1 MQPCLRTASWWSVVK
16 EEPIGGVEFDP
27 SRVGVLLFS
36 RGRGSGHAI
45 PDIAIVEELRK
56 LRDDVDLR
64 FVSYATGADTLTER
78 GHNVIDLNLP
88 ERNPVLETM
97 VRAAKVIAR
106 LRPQLVV
113 SHEEFGALPA
123 AKIFD
128 LPAVMIT
135 DWFVEPEK
143 FSMQTL
149 QYADE
154 IVFIDDPG
162 IFEEPRYV
170 AGRVQYV
177 GPVLRPFEYS
187 RADRERARRELDL
200 PDDAV
205 VISVLPGNWATE
217 AREPVYD
224 LLMPAFQRLEAPKKN
239 LIWIAGADQEMLAEK
254 TNDIPGVLIREK
266 DWRMD
271 RLMVASDLAITKT
284 NRKTSMELAALGIPS
299 ISLSNGS
306 NPVNVQRLE
315 HIPTNRGLVVEEIDS
330 EGLRLAI
337 EASLS
342 GGREAAGRAD
352 SDIPLQDGRIAA
364 AERLALHIERVKSR
378 ASDAE

>member
-1 MQPCLRTASWWSVVK
+1 METMAGL
-16 EEPIGGVEFDP
+16 EFDS

-45 PDIAIVEELRK
+45 PDMAIVEELHR

-64 FVSYATGADTLTER
+64 FVSYATGAATLTER
-78 GHNVIDLNLP
+78 GHDVIDLDLP

-97 VRAAKVIAR
+97 VRAARVIDW
-106 LRPQLVV
+106 LRPHLVV

-128 LPAVMIT
+128 LPTVMIT

-154 IVFIDDPG
+154 IIFIDDPG
-162 IFEEPRYV
+162 VFEEPPYIE
-170 AGRVQYV
+170 GKVQYA

-187 RADRERARRELDL
+187 RADRARARRELDL
-200 PDDAV
+200 PADAA
-205 VISVLPGNWATE
+205 VISVLPGGWATE
-217 AREPVYD
+217 TREPIYD
-224 LLMPAFQRLEAPKKN
+224 LLMPAFQQLQATNKH
-239 LIWIAGADQEMLAEK
+239 LVWIAGEDQQMLTKK
-254 TNDIPGVLIREK
+254 TRGIPGVIIKEK
-266 DWRMD
+266 DWQID

-299 ISLSNGS
+299 ISLSDGS
-306 NPVNVQRLE
+306 NRVNDRRLMC
-315 HIPTNRGLVVEEIDS
+315 IPTNRSLVVREIDS
-330 EGLRLAI
+330 EKLRLAI
-337 EASLS
+337 ETSLS
-342 GGREAAGRAD
+342 AGAESTSQSSGESR
-352 SDIPLQDGRIAA
+352 LEDGRVAA
-364 AERLALHIERVKSR
+364 AERLAFHIERVKNLRPS
-378 ASDAE
+378 EG

>member
-1 MQPCLRTASWWSVVK
+1 MNEGQVAGLESDS
-16 EEPIGGVEFDP
+16 

-36 RGRGSGHAI
+36 RGLGSGHAI
-45 PDIAIVEELRK
+45 PDMAIVDELQK
-56 LRDDVDLR
+56 LRDDVDVR
-64 FVSYATGADTLTER
+64 FVSYATGAATLSEH

-97 VRAAKVIAR
+97 VRAAKTIGV
-106 LRPQLVV
+106 LGPQLVV

-128 LPAVMIT
+128 LPTVMIT

-143 FSMQTL
+143 LTMLTL
-149 QYADE
+149 EYADE
-154 IVFIDDPG
+154 IIFIDDPG
-162 IFEEPRYV
+162 VFTEPPYV
-170 AGRVQYV
+170 EGKVQYV

-200 PDDAV
+200 PGDAV
-205 VISVLPGNWATE
+205 VILVLPGHWATE

-224 LLMPAFQRLEAPKKN
+224 LVMPAFHQLEAPSKH

-254 TNDIPGVLIREK
+254 TKDIPGVLIKEK
-266 DWRMD
+266 DWQMD

-284 NRKTSMELAALGIPS
+284 NRKTSMELAALGVP
-299 ISLSNGS
+299 SLSLSHGYNRI
-306 NPVNVQRLE
+306 NDRCLE
-315 HIPTNRGLVVEEIDS
+315 HIPTNRGLVVKETDS
-330 EGLRLAI
+330 EKLRLAI

-342 GGREAAGRAD
+342 GGRGVANRPDGNV
-352 SDIPLQDGRIAA
+352 PLQDGRIAA
-364 AERLALHIERVKSR
+364 AKRLALHIERVKS
-378 ASDAE
+378 

>member
-1 MQPCLRTASWWSVVK
+1 MAG
-16 EEPIGGVEFDP
+16 IEFDS

-45 PDIAIVEELRK
+45 PDIAIVEELQK

-64 FVSYATGADTLTER
+64 FVSYATGAATLSER
-78 GHNVIDLNLP
+78 GYDVIDLNLP

-97 VRAAKVIAR
+97 VRAAKIIGG
-106 LRPQLVV
+106 LGPQLVV
-113 SHEEFGALPA
+113 SHEEFTALPA

-128 LPAVMIT
+128 LPTVMIT

-154 IVFIDDPG
+154 IIFIDDSG
-162 IFEEPRYV
+162 IFEEPPYV
-170 AGRVQYV
+170 SGRVQYV

-205 VISVLPGNWATE
+205 VISMLPGSSATE

-224 LLMPAFQRLEAPKKN
+224 LVMPAFQQLEAPNKR
-239 LIWIAGADQEMLAEK
+239 LIWIAGTDHDMLGEK
-254 TNDIPGVLIREK
+254 TKDIPGVLVKES
-266 DWRMD
+266 DWQMD

-299 ISLSNGS
+299 ISLSDGS
-306 NPVNVQRLE
+306 NRINVRRLE
-315 HIPTNRGLVVEEIDS
+315 QIPTNCGLVVKEIDS
-330 EGLRLAI
+330 EKLRLAI

-342 GGREAAGRAD
+342 GGGEVANRAAGEEPLQNV
-352 SDIPLQDGRIAA
+352 PLQDGRIAA
-364 AERLALHIERVKSR
+364 AARLAFHIERVKTGT
-378 ASDAE
+378 SDTG

>member
-1 MQPCLRTASWWSVVK
+1 MA
-16 EEPIGGVEFDP
+16 EVEFDS
-27 SRVGVLLFS
+27 SRVGVLFFS
-36 RGRGSGHAI
+36 RGRGRGHAI
-45 PDIAIVEELRK
+45 PDMAIVEELGK

-64 FVSYATGADTLTER
+64 FVSYATGADTLSER

-97 VRAAKVIAR
+97 VRAAKIIGG
-106 LRPQLVV
+106 LGPQLVV

-128 LPAVMIT
+128 LPTVMIT

-149 QYADE
+149 QHADE
-154 IVFIDDPG
+154 IVFIDKPG
-162 IFEEPRYV
+162 IFEEPPCV
-170 AGRVQYV
+170 EGRVQYV

-217 AREPVYD
+217 AREPVYN
-224 LLMPAFQRLEAPKKN
+224 LVMPAFHQLEAPKKH
-239 LIWIAGADQEMLAEK
+239 LIWIAGADHEMLSEK
-254 TNDIPGVLIREK
+254 TKDIPGVLIK
-266 DWRMD
+266 QNDWQMD

-284 NRKTSMELAALGIPS
+284 NRKTSMELSVLGIPS
-299 ISLSNGS
+299 ISLSDGS
-306 NPVNVQRLE
+306 NRINVQRLE
-315 HIPTNRGLVVEEIDS
+315 HIPTNSGLVVKEIDS
-330 EGLRLAI
+330 KGLRLAI

-342 GGREAAGRAD
+342 GGGAAADRAAGGGPLKNV
-352 SDIPLQDGRIAA
+352 PLQNGRIAA
-364 AERLALHIERVKSR
+364 AERLALHIERAKSV
-378 ASDAE
+378 ANDAE